1 MEIPNPHHRKDKT
14 IDEHFVRLFKEIK
27 PDFQQD
33 PDSIFDWMQ
42 EAKRDLTPAQ
52 KRQFIKDHR
61 HEAELTLDERSRAFM
76 RVLINLGAK
85 DLDITNAVDE
95 MLKYIDCGGKSS
107 DIRAIVDA
115 DTNLILYNIHPKN
128 FEQINRFLKATSTN
142 EPEILFEWQR
152 FLIKQGVRKK
162 AFREY
167 PGFHWIKTSA
177 FAEHPRAKEHVAK
190 LADPS

>member
-1 MEIPNPHHRKDKT
+1 MEIPSPHHRKDKT
-14 IDEHFVRLFKEIK
+14 IDDHFVRLFKEIK

-61 HEAELTLDERSRAFM
+61 HEAELALDERSRAFM

-142 EPEILFEWQR
+142 EPELLFEWQR

-167 PGFHWIKTSA
+167 PGFHWVKTSA

>member
-1 MEIPNPHHRKDKT
+1 MDIPNPYALKDPAIKQQAIADFRK
-14 IDEHFVRLFKEIK
+14 FK
-27 PDFQQD
+27 PDFHKTPERFVD
-33 PDSIFDWMQ
+33 FIQ

-52 KRQFIKDHR
+52 IRQYIAEHR
-61 HEAELTLDERSRAFM
+61 HMAESPMDDWSRSFM
-76 RVLINLGAK
+76 GLLIQLGAK

-95 MLKYIDCGGKSS
+95 MLKYIDCGG
-107 DIRAIVDA
+107 DHYAIHSLVKA
-115 DTNLILYNIHPKN
+115 DTNLIIYNIHPKN

-142 EPEILFEWQR
+142 EPEILYEWQR

-177 FAEHPRAKEHVAK
+177 FAEAPRAKEHVAK